1 MLLHVLPEAR
11 DTAGIQIPCLTGQM
25 LQRLCGRRA
34 VALAGCAVT
43 NGFNLQYHRQTC
55 GPHQGTS
62 MKNAFGDLVQAA
74 PRSVE
79 YW

>member
-1 MLLHVLPEAR
+1 
-11 DTAGIQIPCLTGQM
+11 
-25 LQRLCGRRA
+25 

-62 MKNAFGDLVQAA
+62 MKNAFGDLIQAA
-74 PRSVE
+74 PRFATRGSGCAE
-79 YW
+79 LS